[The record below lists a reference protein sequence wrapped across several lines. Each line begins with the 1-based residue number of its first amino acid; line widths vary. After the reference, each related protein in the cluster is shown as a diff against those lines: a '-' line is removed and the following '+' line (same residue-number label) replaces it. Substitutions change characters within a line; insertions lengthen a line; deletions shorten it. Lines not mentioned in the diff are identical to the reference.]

1 MFWVLM
7 KLSLKHR
14 LLMLLL
20 MNEFSTSFKMMS
32 KPSQIFRCQLAHTAI
47 IDLNS
52 FMLKQQIKASA
63 FAGKNV
69 MMPISESLHLDL
81 RTNF

>member
-1 MFWVLM
+1 
-7 KLSLKHR
+7 
-14 LLMLLL
+14 
-20 MNEFSTSFKMMS
+20 
-32 KPSQIFRCQLAHTAI
+32 
-47 IDLNS
+47 
-52 FMLKQQIKASA
+52 MLKQQIKASA